1 MASNPH
7 LQMPILRGG
16 DSVLGVSY
24 EAFEFDICIDRS
36 VTNAR
41 LLVDFKTNMFGFM
54 GVETFTEY
62 LGAFGAGSNMTVS
75 QIAAPKGR
83 FAFRKLNKDGSI
95 AFQVIMEG
103 YIGYMCKI
111 HEPLLPDLTD
121 SDLAQI
127 FSNRNACMFSS
138 NLAGGTPIYGV
149 ASSSDLPS
157 ISLYMSGNTYSA
169 GVSFSSLS
177 GNTPKRVK
185 FGVCYNATKN
195 AVAMRGET
203 SSSVTGSSNQ
213 ASVGSPNLTASAK
226 AHNLGSVLAIKGSGS
241 IPRSTKTAPTV
252 TNTASQRNSTSSV
265 FDGPLVLLRTVGGG
279 TDSQGDV
286 LPTFVQTI
294 FGYANTCPGNGVG
307 RALGIDPSSSAIDK
321 FDLMSNV
328 GGSIIEVPY
337 TKGLI
342 GSSAG
347 WSKKFQSNG
356 TFTTTINYPSINL
369 YERVG
374 VYQTPYASKITRL
387 TRQEGGGDHV
397 VEWSD
402 ADKKFV

>member
-54 GVETFTEY
+54 GVETFTKY
-62 LGAFGAGSNMTVS
+62 LGAFGSGSNMNVS

-213 ASVGSPNLTASAK
+213 ATIGNPNQTASAK

-241 IPRSTKTAPTV
+241 IPRSTKTAPSIG
-252 TNTASQRNSTSSV
+252 NMRNFTSSV
-265 FDGPLVLLRTVGGG
+265 FDGPTISIN
-279 TDSQGDV
+279 TIISSPDNQGQV
-286 LPTFVQTI
+286 VSAVVTN

-307 RALGIDPSSSAIDK
+307 RALGIDPTASSIDTINSNNPLKGSSSFLIP
-321 FDLMSNV
+321 F
-328 GGSIIEVPY
+328 

-342 GSSAG
+342 GSPAG
-347 WSKKFQSNG
+347 WTTSFQSNG
-356 TFTTTINYPSINL
+356 ISKTTINYPAVNL
-369 YERVG
+369 YERIG

>member
-24 EAFEFDICIDRS
+24 EAFEFDICIDRT
-36 VTNAR
+36 VTNPK

-54 GVETFTEY
+54 GVVKS
-62 LGAFGAGSNMTVS
+62 ADVISD
-75 QIAAPKGR
+75 IAAPKGR

-149 ASSSDLPS
+149 SSSSDLPS
-157 ISLYMSGNTYSA
+157 ISMYMSGNTYSA

-177 GNTPKRVK
+177 GNTPKRIK
-185 FGVCYNATKN
+185 FGICHNATKN

-203 SSSVTGSSNQ
+203 PLSVTGSFFPHLG
-213 ASVGSPNLTASAK
+213 AIAGVALAK

-241 IPRSTKTAPTV
+241 IPRSTKPTPQIV
-252 TNTASQRNSTSSV
+252 NLRGESTSV
-265 FDGPLVLLRTVGGG
+265 FDGPTVQNPAATGRALL
-279 TDSQGDV
+279 
-286 LPTFVQTI
+286 
-294 FGYANTCPGNGVG
+294 GYANTCPGNGVG
-307 RALGIDPSSSAIDK
+307 RAIGIDPSASAIDT
-321 FDLMSNV
+321 FTWSAGIPQNDTV
-328 GGSIIEVPY
+328 TPIEVPY

-342 GSSAG
+342 GSPAG
-347 WSKKFQSNG
+347 KTTRFQSNG
-356 TFTTTINYPSINL
+356 TLTTTINYPAVNL
-369 YERVG
+369 YERIG

-402 ADKKFV
+402 AYKKFI